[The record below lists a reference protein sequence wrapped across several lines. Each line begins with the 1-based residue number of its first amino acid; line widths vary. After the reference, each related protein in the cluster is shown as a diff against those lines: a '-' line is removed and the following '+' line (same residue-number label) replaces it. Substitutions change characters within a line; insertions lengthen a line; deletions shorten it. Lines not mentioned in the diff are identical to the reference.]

1 MNQEFIR
8 LEGDV
13 LRRHA
18 SYKLPLTCVIDGQRY
33 QVSEWSVAGVVL
45 RDASSSLE
53 LNKLYDITLVFPFDG
68 YDFALEL
75 QALAELIDGRWGLHY
90 ANPTP
95 SQITLFRY
103 ILDSYLTGELV
114 TAGEIL
120 DIRRRDEAGSGS
132 TAKRTS
138 SKAQPTLWQQ
148 TAGWLGRA
156 AWLLIIAAIIVG
168 LASYVTGSVAQRM
181 SLISTES
188 AMVTVD
194 TVPAFAMEAGV
205 VTNLASGSVKLGQ
218 PLATIMTASR
228 NSTTVFSPCD
238 CVVTD
243 TFVAIGAS
251 VGAGQ
256 RLALL
261 QDVTAQPYVL
271 AWIDRDHVLDL
282 YRGATAQVE
291 LASGQSLRGLA
302 LKELPL
308 VSQDKVKKGDLVPV
322 KVALPED
329 ATGLV
334 SGEPVVVRF
343 LRANDVSAQGIVAGL
358 GAVATGTV
366 QGVKSLFGIE

>member
-53 LNKLYDITLVFPFDG
+53 INKLYNITLVFPFDG

-75 QALAELIDGRWGLHY
+75 QAMAEFIDGRWELHY
-90 ANPTP
+90 ASPTP

-120 DIRRRDEAGSGS
+120 DIRRRDEAASP
-132 TAKRTS
+132 AKPS
-138 SKAQPTLWQQ
+138 SKRAQLTGWQR
-148 TAGWLGRA
+148 TTGFVGRA
-156 AWLLIIAAIIVG
+156 LWLLVIAVLIVG
-168 LASYVTGSVAQRM
+168 LASFVTGSIAQRM

-194 TVPAFAMEAGV
+194 TIPAFAMEAGI
-205 VTNLASGSVKLGQ
+205 VTNLAVGSVKQGQ

-228 NSTTVFSPCD
+228 NSATVFSPCD
-238 CVVTD
+238 CLVTD
-243 TFVAIGAS
+243 SFVAVGAS

-261 QDVTAQPYVL
+261 QDASAEPYVI
-271 AWIDRDHVLDL
+271 AWIDRSHVLDL
-282 YRGATAQVE
+282 YRGVTAQVE
-291 LASGQSLRGLA
+291 LADGQSLRGLA

-308 VSQDKVKKGDLVPV
+308 VTQDKVKGGDLVPV
-322 KVALPED
+322 KITLPE
-329 ATGLV
+329 ATEGLT
-334 SGEPVVVRF
+334 SGEPVIVRF
-343 LRANDVSAQGIVAGL
+343 LRANDISAQGIAAGL
-358 GAVATGTV
+358 GAVATNTV
-366 QGVKSLFGIE
+366 QGVKSLFGLE